1 MHLEGTYTF
10 NTTQEKLWD
19 LLNDPD
25 VLTRAT
31 PGIKELQPQGDDK
44 FQALFEI
51 KMGPINSNFDGTLE
65 VVDKVAPESCKL
77 LISVDGKIGTKV
89 TFDKVLYLD
98 DGKNKTV
105 GTPLVSGINIDGEIT
120 SHGRERKVV
129 VFKFKRRKGYQ
140 KKNTHRQ
147 EYSMLKVGKLG
158 KVKKS
163 PSKKSETKATETKTA
178 PKKAAPQKAAVKKTT
193 VKKKKP
199 VVKKASPEQPKETKE

>member
-1 MHLEGTYTF
+1 MYALIEFAGKQFRVEEG
-10 NTTQEKLWD
+10 D
-19 LLNDPD
+19 S
-25 VLTRAT
+25 
-31 PGIKELQPQGDDK
+31 IKVPY
-44 FQALFEI
+44 I
-51 KMGPINSNFDGTLE
+51 
-65 VVDKVAPESCKL
+65 
-77 LISVDGKIGTKV
+77 DGKVGSKV
-89 TFDKVLYLD
+89 TIEKILYLD

-105 GTPLVSGINIDGEIT
+105 GDPLVKGVKIDGKIE
-120 SHGRERKVV
+120 SHGRGRKVV

-178 PKKAAPQKAAVKKTT
+178 SKKATPKKATAKKTT

-199 VVKKASPEQPKETKE
+199 AVKKTPPTQPKKTKE